1 MVSRHLSVDTTH
13 HIVALLMQFKDLKVM
28 LRAYVCLEATKLLE
42 RLKVLVALASIEHL
56 VRLVTVSL

>member
-1 MVSRHLSVDTTH
+1 MSVDTTH
-13 HIVALLMQFKDLKVM
+13 HNVALLIQLMAWKVM